1 MREAVASQLLRL
13 NLEFYQTL
21 AAPFAQTRAR
31 LQPGVLRALTVLDSQ
46 GSVLDLGCGS
56 GTLAREL
63 ARRGHR
69 GPYLGVD
76 SSPALLAEARR
87 ANLPDHFRLVEADLS
102 HPGWPASVRGPFVAV
117 FAFAVLHHIPGEER
131 RLRLARDLQALLH
144 KDGAITLSTWDFL
157 ASDRLRSR
165 IQPWGSIGLTQ
176 QDVDPGDYLLDWR
189 QGGPGLRYV
198 HHFSEEELRQL
209 AAQAGLEVIEAWRSD
224 GQGGRLGLYQ
234 RWAFPVDR
242 S

>member
-76 SSPALLAEARR
+76 SSPALLDEAKRSG
-87 ANLPDHFRLVEADLS
+87 LPDHFRVQEADFS
-102 HPGWPASVRGPFVAV
+102 EAEWRAAVNGPFAAI
-117 FAFAVLHHIPGEER
+117 FAFALLHHIPGEER
-131 RLRLARDLQALLH
+131 RLRLARELRALLH